1 MKHYQKIIYYCA
13 AGAATMVLLGLLAG
27 AAAYFYLEPG
37 LPNVETLRDVRLQVP
52 LRIYTRDGRLIAE
65 FGEKRRIPATHEQ
78 IPPRMIQAFLAAE
91 DDRFYEHPGVDY
103 QGLVRAV
110 FFLAVTGERRQ
121 GGGTITMQL
130 ARNFFLT
137 PEKTYVRKLREI
149 FLALRIEGELSKQ
162 EILTLYL
169 NKIFLGQRAYGV
181 AAAAEVFYGKRL
193 EKLTLA
199 EIATIAGV
207 PNAPSRNNPITSPSN
222 AERRKD
228 YVLRRMLEL
237 SFISPDEY
245 EQAMNEHPRAELHGA
260 SIETDAPYV
269 AEMVRSDMLQ
279 QFGKDTYTEGYKVVT
294 TLDSRLQAAAN
305 TAVRQGLLEYD
316 RRHGY
321 RGPLAHLSLPAEHS
335 SDELERLLD
344 PYGNAASLTSGVVVQ
359 VQDKSVQV
367 YLRGGGTVPVSWPGL
382 AWARPFVDE
391 NTTGQAPT
399 TAADILAPGDVV
411 MLLQLEDGTWQLG
424 QLPEAQASLVAM
436 DPRDGAVS
444 ALVGGYDYYQS
455 KYNRAIQA
463 RRQPGSSFKP
473 FIYSAALENGF
484 TAASI
489 INDAPVVFQDA
500 ALEGA
505 WRPENYSG
513 RFYGPTRLREALVR
527 SRNMVSIRLL
537 RSIGIGRALRHVE
550 AFGFQR
556 SELPRDL
563 SLALGSANLTPVQM
577 ATGYSVLA
585 SGGYLTE
592 PYYTQNIQLASGE
605 VIFEADPLVV
615 CHDCELASAA
625 VGAPVQADAA
635 RTPPVQELSADGND
649 FGLFPDPEM
658 PGGQSDKARSQI
670 SDSPDG
676 LESVLPAP
684 DALAD
689 AELIHA
695 APRTVGAQNIYLVY
709 DMMRSV
715 VQRGTGAR
723 AYRELKRKDIAGK
736 TGTTNDRR
744 DAWFSGFN
752 ADLVTTVW
760 VGFDQERSLGR
771 KEEGGRTALP
781 IWIYFMREALAGT
794 QEHPLDEPP
803 GLVTVRIDPVT
814 GRLAAAGDR
823 DAIFETFREDM
834 LPGRN
839 STKSVDANQANPFD
853 QSEAEED
860 KPEEP
865 LF

>member
-1 MKHYQKIIYYCA
+1 MKLYQKILFWG
-13 AGAATMVLLGLLAG
+13 GAAAATLALLGLIAG
-27 AAAYFYLEPG
+27 ASAYFYLESA
-37 LPNVETLRDVRLQVP
+37 LPEVESLREVRLQVP
-52 LRIYTRDGRLIAE
+52 LRIYTRDGHLVAE
-65 FGEKRRIPATHEQ
+65 FGEKRRIPASYEE
-78 IPPRMIQAFLAAE
+78 IPPRMIEAFLAAE
-91 DDRFYEHPGVDY
+91 DDRFYAHPGVDY
-103 QGLVRAV
+103 QGLMRAA
-110 FFLAVTGERRQ
+110 FFLALTGERRQ

-149 FLALRIEGELSKQ
+149 FLALRIEGELSKR

-181 AAAAEVFYGKRL
+181 AAAAEVFYGKSL
-193 EKLTLA
+193 EQLTLA
-199 EIATIAGV
+199 EIATIAGL
-207 PNAPSRNNPITSPSN
+207 PTAPSRNNPITSPSG
-222 AERRKD
+222 AEKRKE

-237 SFISPDEY
+237 SYISRDDY
-245 EQAMNEHPRAELHGA
+245 DQAMNEHPRAELHGA
-260 SIETDAPYV
+260 NIETEAPYM
-269 AEMVRSDMLQ
+269 AEMVRSDMLAR
-279 QFGKDTYTEGYKVVT
+279 FGRDAYTDGYRVIT
-294 TLDSRLQAAAN
+294 TLDSRLQGAAN
-305 TAVRQGLLEYD
+305 RALRQGLLEYD

-321 RGPLAHLSLPAEHS
+321 RGPIARMSISLEHP
-335 SDELERLLD
+335 DEELERVLD
-344 PYGNAASLTSGVVVQ
+344 PYRNAASLTAGVVIQ
-359 VQDKSVQV
+359 VEGKAAEV
-367 YLRGGGTVPVSWPGL
+367 YLRGGGRVMVGWPGL
-382 AWARPFVDE
+382 SWARPFIDDDTMGPSPE
-391 NTTGQAPT
+391 S
-399 TAADILAPGDVV
+399 AADVLAVGDIV
-411 MLLQLEDGTWQLG
+411 MLMELSDGSWQLG
-424 QLPEAQASLVAM
+424 QLPEAQASLVSM
-436 DPRDGAVS
+436 DPRDGAIS

-455 KYNRAIQA
+455 KYNRAVQA

-537 RSIGIGRALRHVE
+537 RSVGVSRALRHIE

-563 SLALGSANLTPVQM
+563 SLALGSANLTPLQM
-577 ATGYSVLA
+577 ASGYTVLA

-592 PYYTQNIQLASGE
+592 PYYTQRVQLINGE
-605 VIFEADPLVV
+605 VVFEADPLIV
-615 CHDCELASAA
+615 CQDCEQQS
-625 VGAPVQADAA
+625 VQPEPVAQA
-635 RTPPVQELSADGND
+635 TPGNEQEQSTSFDGND
-649 FGLFPDPEM
+649 FGLFPQPLPDQAAM
-658 PGGQSDKARSQI
+658 DQAPGVGSSF
-670 SDSPDG
+670 PG
-676 LESVLPAP
+676 ELESLCDREASMDGSLVRT
-684 DALAD
+684 
-689 AELIHA
+689 
-695 APRTVGAQNIYLVY
+695 APRTVGAQNTYLIY
-709 DMMRSV
+709 DMLRSV

-781 IWIYFMREALAGT
+781 LWIYFMREALAGT
-794 QEHPLDEPP
+794 QENPLEAPT
-803 GLVTVRIDPVT
+803 GLVTVRIDPLT
-814 GRLAAAGDR
+814 GKIAAAGDR
-823 DAIFETFREDM
+823 NAIFETFREDM
-834 LPGRN
+834 LPEK
-839 STKSVDANQANPFD
+839 SATKSKDLEKLNPFD
-853 QSEAEED
+853 QSEGKEE
-860 KPEEP
+860 KPDDT